1 MKKTILKAVIFIIGG
16 VVIPF
21 VSGATA
27 GTLIKYIDNKE

>member
-21 VSGATA
+21 VSGAAA
-27 GTLIKYIDNKE
+27 GTLIKKIDGVE